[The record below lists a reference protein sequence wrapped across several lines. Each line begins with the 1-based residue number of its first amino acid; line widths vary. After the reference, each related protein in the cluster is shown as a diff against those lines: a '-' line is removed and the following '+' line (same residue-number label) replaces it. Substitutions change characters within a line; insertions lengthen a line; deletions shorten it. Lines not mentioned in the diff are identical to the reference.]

1 MDGQGEE
8 DSVDVVVGQAAGE
21 RGIPPPEEF
30 CSTAGCGDTSQAP
43 EVLCSSVGCGA
54 GEEEP
59 IDICSSAGC
68 GDTDQPPEIS
78 CSRPPCTEPD
88 VVTTVVPP
96 LDLPRLD
103 LDPKWGPV
111 IQWLP
116 DVLAAQEQVQRELGV
131 FVPTNVILAE
141 MMIES
146 QGVMPDSAN
155 YAGAVGLLQVT
166 DQTFGAHL
174 YDLARASREPA
185 YSLWCGVTELA
196 LRHND
201 SKRFNDDNPGQPLP
215 WANIVVGFFSGHYFP
230 TGAADAYNDDFN
242 YQKMFIQY
250 FNELEAAGGVRGIQ
264 GGQDTFASVI
274 PADWL
279 AGVGLPINGLEAIW
293 KGSLNMSV
301 AMPIVNQDF
310 GPSDFSV
317 NVHPEWYT
325 YSIEYGFTQPGHT
338 GVDIGVPAETP
349 LYAPTNAV
357 VYCAGTGNPGFPAEE
372 GCAAFADVT
381 GAWTSGRLQLKL
393 PNGDMVIYGH
403 VRRTVVEPGASVV
416 KGQLVGYSGNQ
427 NGDHLHLEYRVKDPT
442 TSSGWRLVDPKLT
455 GLNGLRPTVLPSQ
468 PTPQTTTTPE
478 TPQQPEQPQQPAQPT
493 ATPRPPTNTPQPTA
507 TLAPTPEPPQEPP
520 PEPTDEPP
528 PEAPA

>member
-1 MDGQGEE
+1 
-8 DSVDVVVGQAAGE
+8 
-21 RGIPPPEEF
+21 
-30 CSTAGCGDTSQAP
+30 
-43 EVLCSSVGCGA
+43 
-54 GEEEP
+54 
-59 IDICSSAGC
+59 
-68 GDTDQPPEIS
+68 
-78 CSRPPCTEPD
+78 
-88 VVTTVVPP
+88 
-96 LDLPRLD
+96 
-103 LDPKWGPV
+103 
-111 IQWLP
+111 
-116 DVLAAQEQVQRELGV
+116 
-131 FVPTNVILAE
+131 
-141 MMIES
+141 
-146 QGVMPDSAN
+146 
-155 YAGAVGLLQVT
+155 
-166 DQTFGAHL
+166 
-174 YDLARASREPA
+174 
-185 YSLWCGVTELA
+185 
-196 LRHND
+196 
-201 SKRFNDDNPGQPLP
+201 
-215 WANIVVGFFSGHYFP
+215 
-230 TGAADAYNDDFN
+230 
-242 YQKMFIQY
+242 
-250 FNELEAAGGVRGIQ
+250 
-264 GGQDTFASVI
+264 
-274 PADWL
+274 
-279 AGVGLPINGLEAIW
+279 
-293 KGSLNMSV
+293 V

-493 ATPRPPTNTPQPTA
+493 DTPRPPTNTPQPTA